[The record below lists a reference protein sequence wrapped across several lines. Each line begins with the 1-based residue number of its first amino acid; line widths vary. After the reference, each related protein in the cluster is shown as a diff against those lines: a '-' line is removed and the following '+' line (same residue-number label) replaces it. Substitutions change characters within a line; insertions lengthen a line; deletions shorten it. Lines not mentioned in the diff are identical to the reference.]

1 METGVMSESLVVPS
15 DVHQTVTEV
24 LGQLVLDDLKQT
36 DITVKLLQEQVELN
50 LGYSEGSLN
59 KWHNALSTAIREFF
73 RGVQWKN
80 PPSLQTALTW
90 ASQVPQP
97 AAPGRHRPP
106 VGKVWN
112 GTAKAI
118 HDAGGKLTGYE
129 GAWVH
134 ADADVQPAFAGVE
147 PQKKPA
153 YRPPT
158 GKVWNGTA
166 NAMSNTAGVVTAY
179 AGAWVPAPVAT
190 DGDSHGNA
198 GVMPDGASCDNAGV
212 PPKRQPHGR
221 VPQGKV
227 WNGTANPLKDDAG
240 VVTGYTGAWVCAE
253 SDGDADSDHG
263 VPPRRKPHGRV
274 PEGMVWNG
282 TANPLKDDE
291 GVVSGYAGGW
301 VRAESDGDT
310 DADHDS
316 SDNGSECLHDVS
328 HNAGKKRSR
337 TNVDRDTDPSM
348 QSGKISSLG

>member
-24 LGQLVLDDLKQT
+24 LEQLVLDDFKQT

-73 RGVQWKN
+73 RGVQSKN

-90 ASQVPQP
+90 AYQVPQP

-153 YRPPT
+153 YRRGTQHRSLPT
-158 GKVWNGTA
+158 
-166 NAMSNTAGVVTAY
+166 VTRM
-179 AGAWVPAPVAT
+179 
-190 DGDSHGNA
+190 
-198 GVMPDGASCDNAGV
+198 VMQASCQTVGADWSSTIC
-212 PPKRQPHGR
+212 
-221 VPQGKV
+221 KV
-227 WNGTANPLKDDAG
+227 
-240 VVTGYTGAWVCAE
+240 GY
-253 SDGDADSDHG
+253 
-263 VPPRRKPHGRV
+263 
-274 PEGMVWNG
+274 
-282 TANPLKDDE
+282 
-291 GVVSGYAGGW
+291 
-301 VRAESDGDT
+301 
-310 DADHDS
+310 
-316 SDNGSECLHDVS
+316 
-328 HNAGKKRSR
+328 
-337 TNVDRDTDPSM
+337 
-348 QSGKISSLG
+348 